1 MKTFTYTARDN
12 ATGSVVNSIIQAD
25 SERSA
30 ASILLSQEL
39 SPLSITE
46 QNRGSILDKITN
58 RIRGKDKV
66 FFTRQL
72 STLVE
77 AGLPITQSLH
87 TILDQTKNKRMQEV
101 IQDIIT
107 SVEGGKTLHDAVAK
121 HPDVFNNIY
130 IALVR
135 AGETSGTLDRSL
147 KRLADQQEKDEAMM
161 RRIRGAMYYPSI
173 VLLVIVMVLV
183 FMLVTIIPQIEQL
196 YAGLNK
202 PLPLATAA
210 LVWMANAVKY
220 YWYLIIAGV
229 FFVVY
234 FFRQYMRTETGIK
247 MSSNLKLNAPVISR
261 LFRKMYMARFTR
273 TADTLLEAGVPML
286 DMLDVAADAV
296 DNVYIANSINVAAE
310 RVKGGMA
317 LSKAISDQEYFN
329 ELVPQMIK
337 IGEQSGRISQM
348 LGKVATVYEDE
359 LDEELKAISTLIE
372 PALMVFMAIMAGGI
386 VMAVLMPIYSLV
398 GTSGTSIA
406 K

>member
-130 IALVR
+130 ITLVR

-234 FFRQYMRTETGIK
+234 FFRHYMRTETGIK

-348 LGKVATVYEDE
+348 LGKVASVYEDE
-359 LDEELKAISTLIE
+359 LDEEIKAISTIIE